1 MTADERLKQ
10 LSQMSDHELLI
21 IATNDISHIK
31 EEISHIVQGE
41 TANCAMEHARIEC
54 AEQQIERLWKTRA
67 SAISL
72 NLLWS
77 ISVSVYGALILYLVT
92 RF

>member
-1 MTADERLKQ
+1 MTANERLKQ
-10 LSQMSDHELLI
+10 LSQMSDHELLM
-21 IATNDISHIK
+21 IATNDIAHIK
-31 EEISHIVQGE
+31 DEISQIARGE
-41 TANCAMEHARIEC
+41 TAHCAAEHARVEC
-54 AEQQIERLWKTRA
+54 AEQQIEKLWKSRA

-77 ISVSVYGALILYLVT
+77 ISVTVYGALILYLVT

>member
-1 MTADERLKQ
+1 MKQ
-10 LSQMSDHELLI
+10 LSRMSDHELLI
-21 IATNDISHIK
+21 IAANDIAHIK
-31 EEISHIVQGE
+31 EEISQIAQGN
-41 TANCAMEHARIEC
+41 TANCAAEHARIEC
-54 AEQQIERLWKTRA
+54 AEAQIEKLWKTRA

-77 ISVSVYGALILYLVT
+77 ISATVYGALILYLVT